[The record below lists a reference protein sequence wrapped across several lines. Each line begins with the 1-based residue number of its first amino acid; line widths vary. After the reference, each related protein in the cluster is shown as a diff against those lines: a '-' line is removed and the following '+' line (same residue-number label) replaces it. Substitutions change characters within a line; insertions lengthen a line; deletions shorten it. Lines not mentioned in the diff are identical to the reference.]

1 MIIVPKVSY
10 SLLASYGKFADL
22 KDALLAVSA
31 IGIDMIHYDVSEE
44 KKTLSLEELPH
55 LRQFTKLPIDVHLC
69 VKDPAPLIARTKME
83 PRDFFCIHVENA
95 RPLAELR
102 QFREHLG
109 CAFGLAINVDTPVE
123 ALEYA
128 IPEISFVLF
137 MAAVPGVSG
146 GSFNESVIDKIQTFK
161 KRHPKI
167 KIHVDGGI
175 NNYSAALLRGIGIN
189 VMISGSYVL
198 NDNNYSNQVARLVG
212 QNLNLPLSE
221 LMHAG
226 ADLPAVREEAS
237 IGEVAREIDA
247 KGIGCTTIVGERH
260 RFLGLVTDTDIRHFV
275 MAHESGRGA
284 TAREVMNPRPFTVAP
299 DRSLISL
306 LRELEERGL
315 FFTVVPVV
323 AEDGTCVGIL
333 RLQDI
338 LFRNVLGLRIRYF

>member
-31 IGIDMIHYDVSEE
+31 IGIDLIHYDVSEQ
-44 KKTLSLEELPH
+44 KTLAGGTPTCASSPSSPSTSTSASGP
-55 LRQFTKLPIDVHLC
+55 R
-69 VKDPAPLIARTKME
+69 PLIARTKME

-102 QFREHLG
+102 RFREHLG

-161 KRHPKI
+161 MRHPKI
-167 KIHVDGGI
+167 RVHVDGGI

-189 VMISGSYVL
+189 VMISGSYLL

-212 QNLNLPLSE
+212 QNLNLPLSD
-221 LMHAG
+221 LMHAE
-226 ADLPAVREEAS
+226 ADLPAVREDAS

-247 KGIGCTTIVGERH
+247 KGIGCTTIVGEGH
-260 RFLGLVTDTDIRHFV
+260 RFLGLVTDTDIR
-275 MAHESGRGA
+275 AS
-284 TAREVMNPRPFTVAP
+284 
-299 DRSLISL
+299 S
-306 LRELEERGL
+306 
-315 FFTVVPVV
+315 
-323 AEDGTCVGIL
+323 
-333 RLQDI
+333 
-338 LFRNVLGLRIRYF
+338 